1 MLREINT
8 KIRRIDKLVEGLK
21 KACQKFRKFTDL
33 LEYARFVEQDMD
45 TLKEQLLNLKTSKIK
60 IKDEHLVECLA
71 DIECQLMEMLE
82 KTDPNKTL
90 VDLVD
95 LYRDH
100 TVQISD
106 DTREILEMMQDL
118 EIAAAMRG
126 SERQM

>member
-1 MLREINT
+1 MYNFDRDYTYNLAKPIANPRAT
-8 KIRRIDKLVEGLK
+8 
-21 KACQKFRKFTDL
+21 
-33 LEYARFVEQDMD
+33 
-45 TLKEQLLNLKTSKIK
+45 QLYYLIPTYSTKTSKIK